1 MRLRNDW
8 RAGYIERCTSGSEGG
23 SRKPAVAIQQGGGF
37 LPYKTTTTVNV
48 AYGLARA
55 GKRVLIIDTDAQ
67 SNSTYSLLGS
77 LDQEVTLFDVLINGA
92 KMVDA
97 IAPTAQENLFVAP
110 SSIDLSAADLLMASA
125 PGRERKLTR
134 ALNQVVNDYDY
145 VLIDTPPNLGVLTVN
160 AFMACTDV
168 IIPIALTT
176 YALIGISILESTM
189 QELRENLDVSLPIFG
204 VVANL
209 DDHTRLSNDVLS
221 AVREHFGPLVF
232 DSVIPRNIKVEEA
245 HNQIACLYDYAPT
258 STGAQAYNKLVKE
271 VLHRAEGNQAVY

>member
-1 MRLRNDW
+1 MRVFALCNNK
-8 RAGYIERCTSGSEGG
+8 GG
-23 SRKPAVAIQQGGGF
+23 VT
-37 LPYKTTTTVNV
+37 KTTTTVNL

-55 GKRVLIIDTDAQ
+55 GRRVLVVDTDAQ
-67 SNSTYSLLGS
+67 SNSTYSLLGN
-77 LDQEVTLFDVLINGA
+77 LDQENTLFDVLVGGA
-92 KMVDA
+92 KITDA
-97 IAPTAQENLFVAP
+97 VVPSHQENLFVVP
-110 SSIDLSAADLLMASA
+110 SSINLSAADLVMASA

-134 ALNQVVNDYDY
+134 ALAHLDDFDY

-176 YALIGISILESTM
+176 YALIGISILETTM

-209 DDHTRLSNDVLS
+209 DDHTRLSMDVLS

-232 DSVIPRNIKVEEA
+232 ETVVPRNIKVEEA
-245 HNQIACLYDYAPT
+245 HNQIACLFDYAPT
-258 STGAQAYNKLVKE
+258 STGAIAYGKLVKE
-271 VLHRAEGNQAVY
+271 VLHRAEGI